1 MTSPRVAL
9 RALGGLAIVLLLG
22 LHMRAGEPAA
32 LVPFTPPAGLT
43 YTNER
48 VADVPWSVHVVRWS
62 RTNAQLTLHSSHATR
77 TALGL
82 TTLGEQIATS
92 PGALGLPVAAVN
104 GDFYQRDQ
112 LYAGDP
118 RGLQIVEGELLSA
131 PSGGACFWLDA
142 TNQPHT
148 ALVQSLFHVVWPD
161 GTTNAFGLNEDRKPD
176 ALVLY
181 SPAAGPSTRTR
192 GGREFILESTGPT
205 GGLVLRSGQTNE
217 TRVREIRD
225 AGDSPLPA
233 DALVLSAGPKLAGR
247 LPAIGKGTIVKL
259 VCATLPDLTGA
270 STAIG
275 GGPLLVRNGR
285 AQKIELPATE
295 SYQFSSMLERHPR
308 TAIGWNRR
316 EFLFVLVDGRQKEL
330 SVGMTLKELAAY
342 LVKLGCEEAMNLD
355 GGGSATLWCGGAVR
369 NRPCDGRERPIAN
382 ALILT
387 ARPVPA
393 AGSHP

>member
-1 MTSPRVAL
+1 MANRAL
-9 RALGGLAIVLLLG
+9 RGLAIVGLLG
-22 LHMRAGEPAA
+22 LRTWAGEPAA
-32 LVPFTPPAGLT
+32 PVPFTPPAGLT

-48 VADVPWSVHVVRWS
+48 IADVPWSIHVVRWA
-62 RTNAQLTLHSSHATR
+62 RTNDSLTLHSSHATR

-82 TTLGEQIATS
+82 TTLGEQIAAS
-92 PGALGLPVAAVN
+92 PAALGLPVAAVN

-118 RGLQIVEGELLSA
+118 RGLQIVEGELLSG

-142 TNQPHT
+142 TNQPHAGT
-148 ALVQSLFHVVWPD
+148 VPSLFHVIWPD
-161 GTTNAFGLNEDRKPD
+161 GTTNAFGLNEERKAD

-181 SPAAGPSTRTR
+181 SPAAGPSTRTTA
-192 GGREFILESTGPT
+192 GREFILEAAGAP
-205 GGLVLRSGQTNE
+205 GLLPLRAGTTNE
-217 TRVREIRD
+217 ARIRELRE
-225 AGDSPLPA
+225 AGDTPIPA
-233 DALVLSAGPKLAGR
+233 DAFVLSAGPKLAGR
-247 LPAIGKGTIVKL
+247 LPAVAKGAKVRVVTT
-259 VCATLPDLTGA
+259 TLPALGGA
-270 STAIG
+270 ATAIG
-275 GGPLLVRNGR
+275 GGPWLVRNGR

-308 TAIGWNRR
+308 TALGWNRR
-316 EFLFVLVDGRQKEL
+316 EFFFVLVDGRQKEL

-342 LVKLGCEEAMNLD
+342 LVKLGCEEALNLD

-387 ARPVPA
+387 SRTGAATGPRP
-393 AGSHP
+393 